1 MPILYRYTPYFGA
14 ILLIFLVLVL
24 AKKYV
29 GEKFLSSNNRNLD
42 NLPLNERTVF
52 IKENKTQ
59 ATFNELL
66 KLIEDY
72 NSNTPY
78 QMDVNDRKHYDEAI
92 IDQHLREQCQYLVNS
107 LFAKMNAKQP
117 NFYMFYI
124 YPQNVVI
131 EKGVKGEIRYII
143 DTLAYEKNFELALRL
158 KISVVGLESYVDVN
172 LNANRMVNIAELTT
186 PEFPSYFI
194 GYPVPTNQW
203 IPMPSE
209 VITTGLDILSEKGKV
224 YKQVERYKY
233 LYIEN
238 VEIFNSDLVLRP
250 ELPTRNV
257 EGTDE
262 VPPFT
267 SSPVIGDHNP
277 FIDIGK
283 VRNRWPKLP
292 NEPEE
297 PKAWPCTK
305 IPFTWDS
312 QSVPVPYPKENK
324 NCPGLSHADPPQ
336 FASRASYNPT
346 ITGLPINGGEYNW
359 LFTRSRGIPGWSGK
373 TN

>member
-1 MPILYRYTPYFGA
+1 MTDLYRYTPYFGA
-14 ILLIFLVLVL
+14 LLLIIVVLVV
-24 AKKYV
+24 AKKYMN
-29 GEKFLSSNNRNLD
+29 EKFTLSWNGDEIPINNRSLY
-42 NLPLNERTVF
+42 

-59 ATFNELL
+59 ATFNELS

-72 NSNTPY
+72 NSSRPY
-78 QMDVNDRKHYDEAI
+78 PLVVKDRKYYDENI

-107 LFAKMNAKQP
+107 LFAKMNNKQP
-117 NFYMFYI
+117 NFYLFYV
-124 YPQNVVI
+124 YPQSVVI
-131 EKGVKGEIRYII
+131 EIGSKGEKRYII
-143 DTLAYEKNFELALRL
+143 DTLAYEKNFSLALRL
-158 KISVVGLESYVDVN
+158 KISIVGLENYVDVN
-172 LNANRMVNIAELTT
+172 LNHNRMVNVAELTT

-209 VITTGLDILSEKGKV
+209 VIPTGLDVISQKGKL
-224 YKQVERYKY
+224 YKQVEKYKY
-233 LYIEN
+233 LYIES
-238 VEIFNSDLVLRP
+238 VDIFNSDLVLQP
-250 ELPTRNV
+250 ELPTRDV
-257 EGTDE
+257 KGKDG
-262 VPPFT
+262 VAPFT
-267 SSPVIGDHNP
+267 SSPVYGDSNP
-277 FIDIGK
+277 FIDIAK

-312 QSVPVPYPKENK
+312 QSVPTPFPKETK

-359 LFTRSRGIPGWSGK
+359 LFTRSRGIPGWSGV
-373 TN
+373 TS

>member
-1 MPILYRYTPYFGA
+1 MKHLYRYTPYFGA
-14 ILLIFLVLVL
+14 FLLILVILVI
-24 AKKYV
+24 AKKYMNENFTLAWG
-29 GEKFLSSNNRNLD
+29 GEDIPINQRDLY
-42 NLPLNERTVF
+42 

-59 ATFNELL
+59 FTLSELI

-78 QMDVNDRKHYDEAI
+78 PMDVKDRKHYEEAI

-107 LFAKMNAKQP
+107 LFAKMNKKQT
-117 NFYMFYI
+117 NFYMIYI
-124 YPQNVVI
+124 FPQNVVI
-131 EKGVKGEIRYII
+131 EKGTKGEVRYII
-143 DTLAYEKNFELALRL
+143 DTLAYEKNFDMGFRL
-158 KISVVGLESYVDVN
+158 KISVVGLDSYVDVN
-172 LNANRMVNIAELTT
+172 LNNNRMVNIAALTT

-209 VITTGLDILSEKGKV
+209 VIPTGLDILSEKGKL

-233 LYIEN
+233 LYIEKID
-238 VEIFNSDLVLRP
+238 IFNSDLVLRSL
-250 ELPTRNV
+250 LPTTPV
-257 EGTDE
+257 QGKDE

-267 SSPVIGDHNP
+267 SSPVYGDSNP
-277 FIDIGK
+277 FIDIAK
-283 VRNRWPKLP
+283 VRNRSTRLP

-312 QSVPVPYPKENK
+312 QSVPVPYPKDNH
-324 NCPGLSHADPPQ
+324 NCPGLSYAAPPE

-346 ITGLPINGGEYNW
+346 ITGLPINGGEYDW
-359 LFTRSRGIPGWSGK
+359 LFTRSRGIPGWSGL
-373 TN
+373 TS